1 MQTLSSREVQSQYGQ
16 FVDTLQD
23 DVVCVTRHGRPL
35 YWAMNDR
42 HFREKDPSVFIGRMI
57 LLRAQLVNQASPQ
70 AEPIDALFAQTDAHL
85 KASSMSADDVMSVVH
100 ANRR

>member
-1 MQTLSSREVQSQYGQ
+1 MQTLSSREVQTQYGQ

-23 DVVCVTRHGRPL
+23 DIVCVTRHGRPL

-42 HFREKDPSVFIGRMI
+42 HLREKDPSVFIGRMI
-57 LLRAQLVNQASPQ
+57 LLRAQLLNQVSPQ

-85 KASSMSADDVMSVVH
+85 TGSLSESDVMSVVH